1 MLRAMIVAVE
11 AICGGDVLERREAVT
26 GQGTGCQTRKVPRWD
41 NGLER
46 CWGRGRVESNRKL
59 RGRKG
64 CSGRSGP
71 SPADLAG
78 NKIAAYRFLSMLGYS
93 H

>member
-1 MLRAMIVAVE
+1 M
-11 AICGGDVLERREAVT
+11 AICGGDVLERREGMT
-26 GQGTGCQTRKVPRWD
+26 GQGAEHQTRKVPRWD

-46 CWGRGRVESNRKL
+46 CWGRGRVEWNRKL

-64 CSGRSGP
+64 CSGRAGP
-71 SPADLAG
+71 NPTAMAG
-78 NKIAAYRFLSMLGYS
+78 NKITAYRFLLMLGYS

>member
-46 CWGRGRVESNRKL
+46 QGGVEQEAERKEGLL
-59 RGRKG
+59 REV
-64 CSGRSGP
+64 RSQ
-71 SPADLAG
+71 SC
-78 NKIAAYRFLSMLGYS
+78 RLGWE
-93 H
+93 

>member
-1 MLRAMIVAVE
+1 MWLWT
-11 AICGGDVLERREAVT
+11 AICGGDVLERRGGVT
-26 GQGTGCQTRKVPRWD
+26 GQGAECQTRKVPRWA

-46 CWGRGRVESNRKL
+46 CWGRGRAESNRKL

-71 SPADLAG
+71 SPTAMAG
-78 NKIAAYRFLSMLGYS
+78 NKITAYRFLSMLGYS